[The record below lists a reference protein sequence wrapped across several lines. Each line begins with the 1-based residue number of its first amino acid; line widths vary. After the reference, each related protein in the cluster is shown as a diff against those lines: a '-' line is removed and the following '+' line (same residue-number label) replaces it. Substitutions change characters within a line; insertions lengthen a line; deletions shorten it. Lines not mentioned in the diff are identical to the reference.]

1 MTDTTS
7 AHADSSTSPSSPAPA
22 AQSNGAHR
30 PAAGQGRRRS
40 RGAEP
45 DWEAKLDAFS
55 RLGFSAAQFV
65 VALCILGLYIGSMWL
80 MFLHR
85 DDRQWDRMV
94 YLFTGFEAIVFVAA
108 GAIFGTRVQRASV
121 EAANEQTRRA
131 REDLGVERERA
142 ARAARLEEATANFIR
157 ALKAYESEEPP
168 GAENGQKQE
177 DGDDRIGPRDDD
189 RIGRRGGT
197 GLTAAPAGRSGL
209 SFAIKLAEDFFPQG
223 RS

>member
-1 MTDTTS
+1 MTEITS
-7 AHADSSTSPSSPAPA
+7 PHADSNTNGNSPASS

-30 PAAGQGRRRS
+30 PAAGQGRRRRS

-45 DWEAKLDAFS
+45 DWEARLDAFS
-55 RLGFSAAQFV
+55 RLGFTAAQFV

-142 ARAARLEEATANFIR
+142 ARAAKLEEATANFIR
-157 ALKAYESEEPP
+157 ALKAYESEDPP
-168 GAENGQKQE
+168 GAENGQERE
-177 DGDDRIGPRDDD
+177 DNDGEDRIGPRGD
-189 RIGRRGGT
+189 IGRT
-197 GLTAAPAGRSGL
+197 TAPASRSGL

-223 RS
+223 RR